1 MVVVNGNTR
10 RRLMFSF
17 EEKKK
22 KRKEYGATS
31 LVTYF
36 MYWTNEA

>member
-1 MVVVNGNTR
+1 VGRVMVVVNGNTR

-22 KRKEYGATS
+22 TEKNMVPR
-31 LVTYF
+31 L
-36 MYWTNEA
+36 